1 MQRIDLS
8 KRSWTL
14 PRDIVLSAPAI
25 TAIAGGVLAPLAL
38 MFILSFVDRDGRF
51 SGENY
56 QVLFEPFYL
65 TGLRTTFQVAFLVTA
80 ICALLGYPLSYYLS
94 RLPVQFAAAALL
106 LVLLPFWTSVLV
118 RTYAWLVLLQR
129 HGLVNDALLAVGLIE
144 SPLRLVNNLA
154 GTTIGMVHVLLP
166 YFVLPLYANMRSI
179 PEIYWQAASTCGAS
193 PRQAFMRVYL
203 PLTLPGLFAGLTL
216 VFTLSLGFYI
226 TPEILGGGKL
236 MMWANHLDFALTA
249 YPHWGAASAIG
260 VALLLTTLL
269 LAALLQLI
277 IRLSRPRKA
286 QARGA

>member
-1 MQRIDLS
+1 MERTYAS
-8 KRSWTL
+8 KRSRTL
-14 PRDIVLSAPAI
+14 PRDIVLSTPAV
-25 TAIAGGVLAPLAL
+25 TAIACGVLAPLAL
-38 MFILSFVDRDGRF
+38 MFILSFVGRDGRL

-56 QVLFEPFYL
+56 KLLFEAFYL
-65 TGLRTTFQVAFLVTA
+65 TGLWTTFEVAFLVTA

-129 HGLVNDALLAVGLIE
+129 HGLVNDALLALGLIE
-144 SPLRLVNNLA
+144 SPLPLVNNLA

-179 PEIYWQAASTCGAS
+179 PDIYWHAASTCGAT
-193 PRQAFMRVYL
+193 PGQAFLTVYL

-226 TPEILGGGKL
+226 TPAILGGGKL
-236 MMWANHLDFALTA
+236 MMWANYVEFALTA

-260 VALLLTTLL
+260 VALLLVTLI
-269 LAALLQLI
+269 LAALLQLTF
-277 IRLSRPRKA
+277 RLSRRRDA
-286 QARGA
+286 QASGI